1 MPGPSIKEQ
10 SKQLNPDRHSTWL
23 DGLKAGVVGGAVAG
37 LPFAFTVS
45 ILFGTLAGAATD
57 SVGGMGLAFV
67 VVFGIMILQ
76 WAIFGAV
83 VGAIAGHLAIL
94 RYQFDLTR
102 LSIAMTI
109 AWAIFDDV
117 RTAGIAGLF
126 SGLIWSLCW
135 SGLMGGLLGF
145 MIGWADR
152 TWFKKSKSHFDA
164 IRRGEDPSTVP
175 TEPSPALRSARKA
188 PIKVLPEAPKG
199 EPPTAHN
206 ICKVPKNLPPLLAAC
221 KEGSR
226 IKVEQLLAQR
236 VDVHERTPKRQLS
249 AMHIAAIAGVMD
261 VADCL
266 LSAGLNVDE
275 LADRGMTPLYM
286 GIQTAN
292 MNMVGLLLSRGAN
305 INHINQDGYTPLHW
319 ACCAPHEQLV
329 GSTRVK
335 MVDLLLKHGA
345 DINQK
350 DGEGRTPRDLAYLY
364 ELKELGTALDNHL
377 GISTLPQP
385 TPGTPAEP
393 DAISVTSVERREDT
407 EFATHTVDSTPVQVF
422 KLEGAEVCQIPKDVP
437 PLYQAIKEG
446 DPHKTQMKYGE
457 GGGSPAQLQEKVGAG
472 LTAIHIASIVGAM
485 GVVDLLVRA
494 GVNVN
499 EPCDRN
505 MTPLFLAVQCNNTNV
520 CGYLMTKGADVN
532 HQNIDGLT
540 PLHWACAVESGKLM
554 GKVRVQMIQMLLQ
567 HGANLYQTTGE
578 GLTARQLAEAAGH
591 ENVVEYLDQVS
602 KPEGSEGQGYDEDD
616 DDDYHL

>member
-1 MPGPSIKEQ
+1 MVTPEESIREQ
-10 SKQLNPDRHSTWL
+10 SKRLNPERDSNWF

-37 LPFAFTVS
+37 LPFAFTIS
-45 ILFGTLAGAATD
+45 ILGGALAGAATD
-57 SVGGMGLAFV
+57 SVAGMGLAGAIIFGV
-67 VVFGIMILQ
+67 IVLQWTVFG
-76 WAIFGAV
+76 AF
-83 VGAIAGHLAIL
+83 VGVIAGHLAIL

-102 LSIAMTI
+102 LTVAMTVG
-109 AWAIFDDV
+109 WYIFDDF
-117 RTAGIAGLF
+117 RTAGFVGLATGIVYSF
-126 SGLIWSLCW
+126 IW
-135 SGLMGGLLGF
+135 GGMMGGFLGF

-164 IRRGEDPSTVP
+164 IRRGEDPSTVGAGDAVP
-175 TEPSPALRSARKA
+175 KKKKG
-188 PIKVLPEAPKG
+188 PIKVLPESPKG
-199 EPPTAHN
+199 EPPTAHK

-249 AMHIAAIAGVMD
+249 AMHVAAICGVMD

-266 LSAGLNVDE
+266 LSAGLRVDE

-286 GIQTAN
+286 AIQTAN
-292 MNMVGLLLSRGAN
+292 MNMVGFLLSRGAN
-305 INHINQDGYTPLHW
+305 IHHINQDGYTPLHW

-335 MVDLLLKHGA
+335 MVDLLLQHGA
-345 DINQK
+345 DIHQK
-350 DGEGRTPRDLAYLY
+350 DGQGRTPRDLAYLY
-364 ELKELGTALDNHL
+364 ELKELGTALDGHL
-377 GISTLPQP
+377 GVSSEPSH
-385 TPGTPAEP
+385 PGADASDP
-393 DAISVTSVERREDT
+393 DAISVLTVERLEDT
-407 EFATHTVDSTPVQVF
+407 EYHGQDSEAVPVF
-422 KLEGAEVCQIPKDVP
+422 KLEGAEVCEIPKDVP

-446 DPHKTQMKYGE
+446 DPHKTQLKYGE
-457 GGGSPAQLQEKVGAG
+457 AGGSPALLQEKVGAG

-485 GVVDLLVRA
+485 SVVDLLVRA

-520 CGYLMTKGADVN
+520 CGYLLTKGADVN
-532 HQNIDGLT
+532 HQNADGLT
-540 PLHWACAVESGKLM
+540 PLHWACAVESGKLQ
-554 GKVRVQMIQMLLQ
+554 GKVRVQMIEMLIQ
-567 HGANLYQTTGE
+567 HGANLYQATNGD
-578 GLTARQLAEAAGH
+578 LTARQLAEAAGH
-591 ENVVEYLDQVS
+591 DNVVEYLDQIS
-602 KPEGSEGQGYDEDD
+602 TPDESGNDYDDDD